1 MPFSV
6 DKVDMP
12 REKLAQKGAAALKDA
27 ELLAIILGTGYK
39 GKNVLDLSK
48 EILKNYPAPVL
59 VSMSV
64 SELQKIKGIGAA
76 KASIIAASAELAVRG
91 RAPNPSSIQKPTDL
105 LPLAAEIRSKKKEHF
120 VAFYLNA
127 RNEVIHREFVS
138 IGTLSASLVHPREV
152 FKSAI
157 EHSAAGVIFTHNHP
171 SNDPVP
177 SDEDIKLTKRLVS
190 AGLIL
195 GIEVLDH
202 IIVTETDFTSMKGAG
217 LM

>member
-6 DKVDMP
+6 DKVDQP
-12 REKLAQKGAAALKDA
+12 REKLAAKGAAALSDA
-27 ELLAIILGTGYK
+27 DLLAIILGTGYK
-39 GKNVLDLSK
+39 GKNVLELAK
-48 EILKNYPAPVL
+48 EILKNYPAPEL
-59 VSMSV
+59 VAMSV
-64 SELQKIKGIGAA
+64 GQLQKIKGIGAA
-76 KASIIAASAELAVRG
+76 KASIIAAAAELAIRG
-91 RAPNPSSIQKPTDL
+91 RAPNPASIQKPTDI
-105 LPLAAEIRSKKKEHF
+105 LPLAAEIRAKKKEHF
-120 VAFYLNA
+120 VVFYLNA

-171 SNDPVP
+171 SGDPVP
-177 SDEDIKLTKRLVS
+177 SAEDIKLTKRLVS

-202 IIVTETDFTSMKGAG
+202 IIVTETEFTSMKGAN